1 MKTFNMFVAGFFIV
15 LAIINTIIGK
25 EIIAMIDVVLTFLC
39 IALAKLD
46 ECLDRGYIIIGITK
60 GKDDEL

>member
-25 EIIAMIDVVLTFLC
+25 EIISMIDIVLTFLC
-39 IALAKLD
+39 IALAKLE
-46 ECLDRGYIIIGITK
+46 ECLDKDYIIVGITK
-60 GKDDEL
+60 GKEDEL